1 VAKFQKDPNQLT
13 LIEHLAELRDRLI
26 KSLLGILVGFM
37 ICYHFSSFIFDL
49 IRAPIA
55 PHLPAGGLVFTG
67 PLDKFLAH
75 LKVSLLAGVIISTP
89 WWALQVWKFL
99 APALYKNEKRL
110 TVVFITVASILFMVG
125 ICFAYFVVFPM
136 AFQFLLNFGSE
147 IDKPMITINQYLGF
161 FLITSLA
168 FGVAFE
174 LPLLIVTLAYF
185 GLVDYQFLKA
195 NRKYAILIL
204 AIFTAVIT
212 PPDLLSMLM
221 MLGPM
226 WLLYDLSTFGVKW
239 MHSRRKPS
247 NLN

>member
-1 VAKFQKDPNQLT
+1 VSRFKKDPNQLT
-13 LIEHLAELRDRLI
+13 LIEHLAEFRDRFL
-26 KSLLGILVGFM
+26 KSLVGILIGFVV
-37 ICYHFSSFIFDL
+37 CYNFSSLIFDF

-67 PLDKFLAH
+67 PLDKFIAH
-75 LKVSLLAGVIISTP
+75 LKVSLLAGIILATP
-89 WWALQVWKFL
+89 WWTFQLWKFL

-110 TVVFITVASILFMVG
+110 AVIFITAASVLFFIG

-136 AFQFLLNFGSE
+136 AFQFLLNFGSD
-147 IDKPMITINQYLGF
+147 IDKPMIAINQYLGF

-185 GLVDYQFLKA
+185 GVVDYPFLRA
-195 NRKYAILIL
+195 HRKYAILIL
-204 AIFTAVIT
+204 AVFTAVIT
-212 PPDLLSMLM
+212 PPDLLSMLL

-226 WLLYDLSTFGVKW
+226 WLLYDLTTLGVKW
-239 MHSRRKPS
+239 MQSRRS
-247 NLN
+247 